1 MTLVAQADYCIFLSG
16 LMLAGLAMAGLLL
29 DREDRATGLAWRWLA
44 GFGAFYALHEWLKL
58 VAAVFPN
65 TVPVLEPASQVLRWV
80 ALLSLL
86 EFGRRAIPLWINWRP
101 GPWFF
106 APWLAVTLATA
117 WFIPVH
123 AAWTVRVF
131 LLLPAILLAAVGVA
145 AAARRQPRR
154 EAAGLWLTAA
164 GLAGLVLFSVPGVP
178 VDDTMLFAGKS
189 GTLAATRH
197 HLVLAVWVVLILTI
211 LVGQL
216 AYWDRLRRQST
227 LTTAEWSAWFWLRW
241 LVFVLIVPV
250 LLIGWGITQMLG
262 SREQQALERNWE
274 TTAQLTAAAVGG
286 SLAVPA
292 QLKVPNDATD
302 ASNRDRSLG
311 LMQVNPRCRD
321 LIIWT
326 RQDGSFQR
334 LFHARHDPGTHARD
348 TVDRALLQD
357 AWRQFRDQTSE
368 AVWTSATQSD
378 RPDRLLL
385 APLRRATGELVGI
398 IGIDVDGALLA
409 AGPQTQ
415 RFLGI
420 TVSLLLVLVWSLWA
434 FLPLALARRRLAME
448 LRENAERFRL
458 LFSKLDACFV
468 LLDRIPAAP
477 GDPDGYHFVEVNP
490 AFEELAGL
498 PRATIIGHPVKE
510 QFPQRN
516 AWWMEVVDRVMQTG
530 VSERMERDS
539 SLFHRDLDFIFYR
552 PFPTQVAILFTDI
565 TERQRLRQQL
575 QEAQKMESL
584 GLLAGGIAHDFNN
597 LLMIILGNTELARF
611 NMTPCGETTR
621 ALHEIQRATLRAAEL
636 SKQMLVYAGRSFINP
651 KPLALNTVIEETLA
665 LIESSLPA
673 RQGIHRRFDPL
684 LPVIAMDEGQTRQ
697 LVVNLVT
704 NAVEALGDN
713 QGDITVTT
721 GVASLTAAGLAGLQ
735 GDEAP
740 QPGDY
745 LYLEVTDSGSGMDPE
760 TRRRMFDPF
769 FSTKFTGR
777 GLGLAAVLGIIRGH
791 HGVVKVRSAKGHGAT
806 ITVYLPCPAAPL
818 RLPEFTRPSA
828 IAPSRRPA
836 GLTLLV
842 TDDDP
847 DARFVM
853 CRHLAHAGYRTLEAA
868 DGREAVQLFT
878 KHRQEIAAI
887 LLDLKMP
894 NMNGEE
900 AFAEIQRLAPNFPIL
915 LVSGYSE
922 DEANRLFAGRP
933 WSGFL
938 QKPFTSAEMLDQVQA
953 ILNPPTPTSTSHP
966 TG

>member
-1 MTLVAQADYCIFLSG
+1 MMLVAQADYCIFLSG
-16 LMLAGLAMAGLLL
+16 LILAGLAVAGVLL

-58 VAAVFPN
+58 IAAAFPN

-80 ALLSLL
+80 ALLSLF
-86 EFGRRAIPLWINWRP
+86 EFGRQAVPLWIKWRP

-106 APWLAVTLATA
+106 APWLAVTLAAA
-117 WFIPVH
+117 WFFPVH
-123 AAWTVRVF
+123 ATWTVRVF
-131 LLLPAILLAAVGVA
+131 LLLPAILLAAVGLA
-145 AAARRQPRR
+145 AAARRQPWRD
-154 EAAGLWLTAA
+154 AAGLWLTTA
-164 GLAGLVLFSVPGVP
+164 GLAGLVLFSIPGVP
-178 VDDTMLFAGKS
+178 VDDAMLFAGKS
-189 GTLAATRH
+189 DALATPHH
-197 HLVLAVWVVLILTI
+197 HLVLALWMVLILTL

-216 AYWDRLRRQST
+216 AYWDRLRRQSA
-227 LTTAEWSAWFWLRW
+227 LKTAEWSAWFWLRW

-262 SREQQALERNWE
+262 SREQQALERHWE

-286 SLAVPA
+286 SLALPA
-292 QLKVPNDATD
+292 PMNVPNGAIE
-302 ASNRDRSLG
+302 AGNRDRSRG
-311 LMQVNPRCRD
+311 LMQVNPQFRD

-326 RQDGSFQR
+326 RRDGGFHR
-334 LFHARHDPGTHARD
+334 LFHARRDAGAHARD
-348 TVDRALLQD
+348 TVDRARLQD
-357 AWRQFRDQTSE
+357 AWRQFQNQTSE
-368 AVWTSATQSD
+368 AVWTSANQQDQT
-378 RPDRLLL
+378 DRLLL
-385 APLRRATGELVGI
+385 TPLRQATGDLVGMV
-398 IGIDVDGALLA
+398 GIEVDGGLLA

-468 LLDRIPAAP
+468 LLERIPAAP
-477 GDPDGYHFVEVNP
+477 GDPDGYRLVEVNP

-498 PRATIIGHPVKE
+498 PRATILGRPVTE
-510 QFPQRN
+510 HFPQRN

-539 SLFHRDLDFIFYR
+539 TRFHRYLDFIFYR
-552 PFPTQVAILFTDI
+552 PFPTQVAILFTDV

-611 NMTPCGETTR
+611 NMTPDSETTR
-621 ALHEIQRATLRAAEL
+621 ALYEIQRATLRAAEL

-651 KPLALNTVIEETLA
+651 KPLALNTVIEETLT

-704 NAVEALGDN
+704 NAVEALGDSP
-713 QGDITVTT
+713 GDITVTT
-721 GVASLTAAGLAGLQ
+721 GVASLTAAGLANLQ

-745 LYLEVTDSGSGMDPE
+745 LYVEVTDSGSGMDPE

-818 RLPEFTRPSA
+818 GLPELPCPSA
-828 IAPSRRPA
+828 TEPSRPA

-853 CRHLAHAGYRTLEAA
+853 CRHLTHAGYHTLEAA
-868 DGREAVQLFT
+868 DGREAVQVFT
-878 KHRQEIAAI
+878 QHRQEIAAI

-938 QKPFTSAEMLDQVQA
+938 QKPFTSAEMLDQVRA
-953 ILNPPTPTSTSHP
+953 ILNPSPPTSASHP